1 MKTFYNMAVAV
12 LMATT
17 LMQSTIAAEKDSKI
31 KEVKFKA
38 SKVLLCG
45 LGQPIEYTNQT
56 EYSDDKD
63 KDKDKKYD
71 LTHSYLW
78 TFEGGTPSTF
88 LGENPPKIAYKSAGT
103 FKTTLLVQSSNEKG
117 ELLGKYEKV
126 MLIVVQNPVINL
138 GADKTICSGEVIILD
153 AGMGLTKYRWINA
166 ENNGKLGDESKL
178 IVNTNGNYKITAET
192 PAGCEASD
200 EIKISP
206 STCTGTENKM
216 GNANISLY
224 PNPAKDI
231 INVTAKFDVASDMK
245 IVIVN
250 STGVEVSSQNLP
262 TTTEINT
269 PVNISNLSSGLYRV
283 NYFVNGVLAKSMPLM
298 IQ

>member
-1 MKTFYNMAVAV
+1 MKTLYKTILAF
-12 LMATT
+12 LMATAII
-17 LMQSTIAAEKDSKI
+17 QSAFASEKKPSFKGVD
-31 KEVKFKA
+31 FKA
-38 SKVLLCG
+38 SKELLCS
-45 LGQPIEYTNQT
+45 LGQSIKYTNET
-56 EYSDDKD
+56 KEGKLEGKFTS
-63 KDKDKKYD
+63 
-71 LTHSYLW
+71 SYLW

-88 LGENPPKIAYKSAGT
+88 LGENPPMITYKTTGT
-103 FKTTLLVQSSNEKG
+103 FKTTLLGQALNDKG
-117 ELLGKYEKV
+117 EVLGKDEKV
-126 MLIVVQNPVINL
+126 MLIVVQNPVVNL
-138 GADKTICSGEVIILD
+138 GADKTICSGTAITLD
-153 AGMGLTKYRWINA
+153 AGMGFSKYRWTNG

-178 IVNTNGNYKITAET
+178 VVNTNGNYKITAET

-200 EIKISP
+200 EIKISL
-206 STCTGTENKM
+206 STCTGTENEM

-231 INVTAKFDVASDMK
+231 INVIAKFDVASDMK